1 MRSTYGHVL
10 ALPGAALFSL
20 TGLVSR
26 LPLSMASLGL
36 VLLVR
41 QQGGSYAAA
50 GLVAAAYVA
59 AAAVVAPLHGRLSDR
74 WGQRQVLVLAGA
86 GYAVGMVATIL
97 AITREADLPWPHL
110 AAAVAGVFTPQT
122 GSLVRARWTHL
133 LRDDRP
139 RLTTAFAIEAII
151 DEAVFIIGPVLVTFL
166 TLQVA
171 DVAGLATATAAAVLG
186 SWFLAVQTATEPPTG
201 QGDDG
206 PRPPL
211 GWAVLG
217 PVLVAAVGIG
227 VLFGSTEVLVVAF
240 TEDRGRP
247 GAAGLVLAI
256 WAAGSLLAGIA
267 VGLLPA
273 PRDSVARLRWTV
285 LVLGLL
291 FAPLLLAPGI
301 AWLAVGMF
309 VTGFMISPTMIAA
322 TSVVEE
328 YVPPSRLTEALTW
341 TSTGLAIGV
350 APGAAVAGAV
360 VDRFGP
366 SAGFAVPLVAGLV
379 AAVVA
384 WSFRPPPRPDRLG
397 SDHHT
402 VTPGIVPPPGSTPV
416 PGPVPPPGP

>member
-1 MRSTYGHVL
+1 MRSTYGRVL

-41 QQGGSYAAA
+41 EHGGGYGAA

-59 AAAVVAPLHGRLSDR
+59 AAAVVAPVHGRLSDR
-74 WGQRQVLVLAGA
+74 WGQRVVLLLAGA
-86 GYAVGMVATIL
+86 GYAIGMAAVVL
-97 AITREADLPWPHL
+97 AVTRDAAAPLPHL

-139 RLTTAFAIEAII
+139 LLTTAFAIEAVI
-151 DEAVFIIGPVLVTFL
+151 DEAVFIVGPVLVTFL

-171 DVAGLATATAAAVLG
+171 DVAGLATAAAAATLG
-186 SWFLAVQTATEPPTG
+186 SWALAAQTATEPPAGGHRT
-201 QGDDG
+201 G
-206 PRPPL
+206 PRGAM
-211 GWAVLG
+211 GWPVLG

-240 TEDRGRP
+240 TEAEGER
-247 GAAGLVLAI
+247 GAAGLVLAV
-256 WAAGSLLAGIA
+256 WAAGSLLAGVV
-267 VGLLPA
+267 VGARPA
-273 PRDSVARLRWTV
+273 PADAVVRLRWTV

-291 FAPLLLAPGI
+291 FAPLLLAPTT
-301 AWLAVGMF
+301 AWLTAGLFLAGV
-309 VTGFMISPTMIAA
+309 MISPTMIAA

-328 YVPPSRLTEALTW
+328 YVPPARLTEALTW
-341 TSTGLAIGV
+341 TSTGLAVGV

-360 VDRFGP
+360 VDRFGA
-366 SAGFAVPLVAGLV
+366 SAGFAVPLVAGLA

-384 WSFRPPPRPDRLG
+384 WWFRPPPRPDRAL
-397 SDHHT
+397 
-402 VTPGIVPPPGSTPV
+402 V
-416 PGPVPPPGP
+416 PGAVAD